1 MIRTV
6 PNKYRCVLEPYVP
19 VKEPHI
25 SAKKHYISA
34 KESYTTLYIST
45 RTLHISKRDLYRL
58 LKTYLTTVVR
68 CLFRAIEQRRGWR
81 GGDGVGRG
89 WGWHI
94 CNSQRILFII
104 FGPRAWLWGVEGIY
118 HVFFWKKKP
127 STPHYEGLRV
137 FFFRLHAGRGIERA
151 RERLR
156 RSESESGSEG
166 GNGREEK
173 SEKEREERQW
183 EREREPERERKRER
197 RERKKG
203 RAIFFLVVFWTCAW

>member
-81 GGDGVGRG
+81 GGGGGGRG
-89 WGWHI
+89 GGWGGGDTFAI
-94 CNSQRILFII
+94 VRGFYLSFLGRE
-104 FGPRAWLWGVEGIY
+104 PD
-118 HVFFWKKKP
+118 
-127 STPHYEGLRV
+127 YEGLKV
-137 FFFRLHAGRGIERA
+137 FIMFFF
-151 RERLR
+151 
-156 RSESESGSEG
+156 
-166 GNGREEK
+166 EK
-173 SEKEREERQW
+173 KNLQPLIMRD
-183 EREREPERERKRER
+183 
-197 RERKKG
+197 
-203 RAIFFLVVFWTCAW
+203 